1 MSAHL
6 DANDDADGITRFVFK
21 PETLYG
27 KEVTYKEFNKM
38 EAYII
43 RIRKSYDAE
52 ASKNVLIHMLETL
65 LSIKKKEEVKNIL
78 QKEHGMIMEI
88 NDTEEVGKMCNF
100 GEALYE
106 EALEKGIEQG
116 VEKGIESKL
125 IYQISKKLKKGK
137 DIPTIADEIEE
148 TEEYVLELMERYK
161 LTV

>member
-106 EALEKGIEQG
+106 EALEKGIE
-116 VEKGIESKL
+116 SKL

-148 TEEYVLELMERYK
+148 TEEQVIELMERYK